1 MCKAC
6 KKRHAGM
13 QGPLQEPNSPQMV
26 QRKLRDRAVKVC
38 EDRHAEKESFLQK
51 SVCKGETLHMK
62 LLR

>member
-1 MCKAC
+1 
-6 KKRHAGM
+6 M